1 MRLLLSF
8 VTLMIFAT
16 SLHAP
21 PARAELS
28 LGVQADA
35 AYAAKDWPK
44 VAELYRK
51 IVDSHP
57 DASSWYRLGF
67 ALVKLGRN
75 YEAIALFT
83 QAESQGLPKF
93 YVEFGLALAYAA
105 SDRDKA
111 FQHLQKAAANGFSLT
126 HAMETEELLAPL
138 RSDARFATILD
149 DVRKNEMPCVHAAE
163 NRQFD
168 FWIGEWNVVVSGTEA
183 PQVGSSKIELI
194 LNQCVVLE
202 NWTSARSPY
211 AGKSFNIYNTDLKR
225 WEQYWV
231 DNVGGNIFFHGILQ
245 NGVMDYWMD
254 DMRQPDGKMLRRHLQ
269 FFKLDAD
276 TVRQFSQGSNDGGK
290 TWFAEYD
297 FTYHRTV
304 PHSN

>member
-1 MRLLLSF
+1 MRLLISF
-8 VTLMIFAT
+8 VTLMFFVA

-21 PARAELS
+21 SARAEVS
-28 LGVQADA
+28 LGAQADA
-35 AYAAKDWPK
+35 AYTAKDWRK
-44 VAELYRK
+44 TAELYRK

-57 DASSWYRLGF
+57 DNSAWYRLGF

-75 YEAIALFT
+75 DEAIAVFT
-83 QAESQGLPKF
+83 HAESKGLPKF
-93 YVEFGLALAYAA
+93 YVEFGLALTYAA

-111 FQHLQKAAANGFSLT
+111 FEHLQNAAANGFNLT
-126 HAMETEELLAPL
+126 HVMETEDLLAPL
-138 RSDARFATILD
+138 RADARFAKILD
-149 DVRKNEMPCVHAAE
+149 QVRKNEMPCANTVE

-225 WEQYWV
+225 WEQFWV
-231 DNVGGNIFFHGILQ
+231 DNIGGTIFFHGNLQ

-254 DMRQPDGKMLRRHLQ
+254 DVRQPDGKMLRRHLQ

-290 TWFAEYD
+290 TWSAEYD
-297 FTYHRTV
+297 FTYRRKK
-304 PHSN
+304 